1 MRRASSVVGTGQ
13 AIDPIVGRCG
23 VVVVVHAGV
32 IRWPGGIVERRWW
45 ECMDTTE
52 EVLLQ
57 IISVTIWT
65 MERNAPGSAESRAAI
80 ETKPWRLHGGAHT
93 IPAPDRRTSPRR
105 GTLVPNNP
113 TLSSS
118 ERERQAGE
126 RTFAPDRRSRLG
138 RGYPGD
144 DEGPAGEARDDERA

>member
-1 MRRASSVVGTGQ
+1 
-13 AIDPIVGRCG
+13 
-23 VVVVVHAGV
+23 
-32 IRWPGGIVERRWW
+32 
-45 ECMDTTE
+45 MDTTE

-57 IISVTIWT
+57 IIFAVWT

-93 IPAPDRRTSPRR
+93 IPAPDRRTRESPSRDSR
-105 GTLVPNNP
+105 AQQPNVVIER
-113 TLSSS
+113 

-138 RGYPGD
+138 RDYPGD